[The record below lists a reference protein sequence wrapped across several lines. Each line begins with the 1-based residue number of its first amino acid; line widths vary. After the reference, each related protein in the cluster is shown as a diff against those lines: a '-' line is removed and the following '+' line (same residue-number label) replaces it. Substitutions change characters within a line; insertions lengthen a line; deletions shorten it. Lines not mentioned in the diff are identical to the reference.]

1 MKINNECP
9 QCGAN
14 SNSENSSKCEYCGSL
29 YVFQSLSDFAT
40 APDLDFGKALQF
52 FRKSATASDGDDDSK
67 FQIKTSLGLCYLKQ
81 KAFPLALSQFSKLI
95 DEFPEQPKPYI
106 YKVLAMLAGKKPRI
120 SSMKVIQ
127 EINGMLNMAHVLGET
142 NGQALALLAVIEYDY
157 YERNGLKLQNP
168 SPFELIENAR
178 EEGMSFD
185 ELLASID
192 LIGLREEDVE
202 ELV

>member
-1 MKINNECP
+1 
-9 QCGAN
+9 
-14 SNSENSSKCEYCGSL
+14 
-29 YVFQSLSDFAT
+29 
-40 APDLDFGKALQF
+40 
-52 FRKSATASDGDDDSK
+52 
-67 FQIKTSLGLCYLKQ
+67 
-81 KAFPLALSQFSKLI
+81 
-95 DEFPEQPKPYI
+95 
-106 YKVLAMLAGKKPRI
+106 
-120 SSMKVIQ
+120 
-127 EINGMLNMAHVLGET
+127 MLNMAHVLGET